1 MNGENTGS
9 TKSTKTITIVVA
21 VIVII
26 IIALFVFIS
35 PSSQTPNSEINNPSG
50 ESALP
55 PTSSTTTSG
64 PVGGAFKEVKDTGKI
79 YEIQMEKGALTPVNT
94 TVAKGDVARLA
105 FSAVDAEYSVS
116 FAAPI
121 EMNLTLKKGQA
132 ALVPFDAQKNTSGE
146 FTFTV
151 KDSAGKTTSGKII
164 VK

>member
-26 IIALFVFIS
+26 IIALFIFIS
-35 PSSQTPNSEINNPSG
+35 PSSQTPNSGIDNSAG
-50 ESALP
+50 ENTLP
-55 PTSSTTTSG
+55 PTSTTTNG
-64 PVGGAFKEVKDTGKI
+64 PTGGAFKEVKDAGKI

-105 FSAVDAEYSVS
+105 FSAVDADYSVS

-146 FTFTV
+146 FTFTI
-151 KDSAGKTTSGKII
+151 KDSAGKTASGKII